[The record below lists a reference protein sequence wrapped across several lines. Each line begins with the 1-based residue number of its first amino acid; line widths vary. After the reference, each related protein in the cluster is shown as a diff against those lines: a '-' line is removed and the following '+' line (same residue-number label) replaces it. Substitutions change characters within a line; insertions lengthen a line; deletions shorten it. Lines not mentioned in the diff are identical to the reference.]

1 MSMEREVCPE
11 IQQYY
16 YKTRCFP
23 YTIIIYCPDA
33 LCMLPL
39 QTAAK
44 KIGHFFMIVGSEH
57 LFSQLWGKNFFA
69 VYCNLALFAL
79 QVNTHGQ
86 LSFRAPFI
94 DFTPESFPLQGPNSG
109 VILIAP
115 FWDDIDTTGSSGPG
129 GQLFFRQSGDESLLA
144 AVGAVIS
151 GIFMKSFSPT
161 LLFIATWEG
170 VPESFNINGVCL

>member
-1 MSMEREVCPE
+1 MGQE
-11 IQQYY
+11 
-16 YKTRCFP
+16 
-23 YTIIIYCPDA
+23 
-33 LCMLPL
+33 LL
-39 QTAAK
+39 
-44 KIGHFFMIVGSEH
+44 
-57 LFSQLWGKNFFA
+57 A
-69 VYCNLALFAL
+69 VYCNLVLFAL

-115 FWDDIDTTGSSGPG
+115 FWDDIDTTGGVG

-144 AVGAVIS
+144 AVGADIS
-151 GIFMKSFSPT
+151 GIFTTLFLPT

-170 VPESFNINGVCL
+170 VPESFSFNGVCLCHTDYK